1 MTYEEYAKKRK
12 TIFEDSD
19 NHKIITKK
27 DRPTS
32 LHVCALCGQLLT
44 QYVPRASS
52 YVALKRHYTYT
63 YYNGVFHGSLCYNA
77 KTCYRHIERR
87 LTNGRIN

>member
-1 MTYEEYAKKRK
+1 MTYEEYARKRK

-19 NHKIITKK
+19 NHKLITKK

-32 LHVCALCGQLLT
+32 LHVCALCGQPLT
-44 QYVPRASS
+44 QYVPRTSS

-77 KTCYRHIERR
+77 KTCYQHREEV
-87 LTNGRIN
+87 N